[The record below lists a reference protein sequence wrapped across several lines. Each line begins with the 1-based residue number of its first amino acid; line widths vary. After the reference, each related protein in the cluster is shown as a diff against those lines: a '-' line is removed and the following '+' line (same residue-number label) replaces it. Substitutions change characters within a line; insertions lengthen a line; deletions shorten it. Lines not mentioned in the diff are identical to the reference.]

1 VNEGRGE
8 GDEETTQRQGARY
21 VMVECDRKG
30 HEEGLV
36 LTRVTW
42 EKTGSA
48 THLTDKHLRLHI

>member
-1 VNEGRGE
+1 MKKQHKVK
-8 GDEETTQRQGARY
+8 GARY
-21 VMVECDRKG
+21 VMVEGDRKG

-48 THLTDKHLRLHI
+48 THLTDKHLRLPI

>member
-1 VNEGRGE
+1 MKVEVKE
-8 GDEETTQRQGARY
+8 MKKQHKVKGARY
-21 VMVECDRKG
+21 VMVEGDRKG

-48 THLTDKHLRLHI
+48 THLTDKHLRLPI